1 MQRSSAQGV
10 NSDLGHS
17 ISAQVGQILDPE
29 QVTLPLHIGLINPP
43 KSLRRPPALCLYI
56 PDQGLH
62 ILAVSPTPGSPVPSP
77 LLLRCLLLYGYF
89 FPAPALGFSPV
100 QMAPS
105 EPLPGCDW
113 LEVPIAAAPPP
124 LRYTHVS
131 KVEDTLDSHSVAPSC
146 PELHRVGRR
155 DTKSRKSFLPSMKA
169 TT

>member
-77 LLLRCLLLYGYF
+77 LLLRMCLLLCGYF

-113 LEVPIAAAPPP
+113 LEVPIAAAPPLDIHMYLK
-124 LRYTHVS
+124 LRTLWTHSSSLLPRTSQGWKKGHQVS
-131 KVEDTLDSHSVAPSC
+131 KVIPT
-146 PELHRVGRR
+146 
-155 DTKSRKSFLPSMKA
+155 
-169 TT
+169 